1 MATEAHEA
9 EGEKTKGDEPETK
22 TQRGW
27 GRVREAQESFGSA
40 SEDSLKMSDLGRR
53 MSRTIAP
60 PLVRRFLCVG
70 FGVTHI
76 PHLHQDA

>member
-27 GRVREAQESFGSA
+27 GRVREAQESFGSV
-40 SEDSLKMSDLGRR
+40 SEDSLNGCQISDGMSVSDNCRPPFVLRFP
-53 MSRTIAP
+53 SR
-60 PLVRRFLCVG
+60 
-70 FGVTHI
+70 GVCG
-76 PHLHQDA
+76 

>member
-9 EGEKTKGDEPETK
+9 EGGKTKGDEPETK

-60 PLVRRFLCVG
+60 PLRSGAFSGVG
-70 FGVTHI
+70 LVSPMLT
-76 PHLHQDA
+76 